1 MGDKGG
7 KKDKDKVDK
16 QKANKQAKELKEKKE
31 KEPKS
36 VPKQRAEL
44 KRGNDEIICV
54 EFVLT
59 LISFMKLAD
68 VLLHNI
74 GLK

>member
-16 QKANKQAKELKEKKE
+16 QKADKQAKELKEKKE

-36 VPKQRAEL
+36 VPKQGEGLQFPHRFLSNNADLIPARRAGISLTEL
-44 KRGNDEIICV
+44 R
-54 EFVLT
+54 EF
-59 LISFMKLAD
+59 S
-68 VLLHNI
+68 
-74 GLK
+74 

>member
-16 QKANKQAKELKEKKE
+16 QKASKQAKELKDKKN

-36 VPKQRAEL
+36 VPKQGAGL
-44 KRGNDEIICV
+44 KRGKSAITMLNMD
-54 EFVLT
+54 LT
-59 LISFMKLAD
+59 FISFTRQ
-68 VLLHNI
+68 I
-74 GLK
+74 TTQGFPF

>member
-16 QKANKQAKELKEKKE
+16 QKADKQAKELKEKKE

-36 VPKQRAEL
+36 VPKQGEGLQPPDSSQIKLILSPPAG
-44 KRGNDEIICV
+44 RG
-54 EFVLT
+54 
-59 LISFMKLAD
+59 
-68 VLLHNI
+68 
-74 GLK
+74 

>member
-16 QKANKQAKELKEKKE
+16 QKVTKQAKELKVKRD

-36 VPKQRAEL
+36 VPK
-44 KRGNDEIICV
+44 
-54 EFVLT
+54 
-59 LISFMKLAD
+59 
-68 VLLHNI
+68 
-74 GLK
+74 